1 MNRSTFYFQ
10 YLAFGTL
17 FVGSSLFAQG
27 GGSSSPLGVA
37 SDFDL
42 FGLTGVR
49 MVSSSVQGRL
59 AGNKLV
65 ELTQFG
71 LALDSSLQAS
81 DDVLVSG
88 GHLLCSYGVVS
99 NGNATAELSLS
110 IAGSVMFRNSSMPP
124 RKADILDFEH
134 IRTLLK
140 MQSGSLAFLPPN
152 GDVEL
157 LYGVLYLTGSDPVR
171 NIFSVGQS
179 HLKGTTRLS
188 IDIPTGSV
196 ALVNVLGGSWS
207 KAEWGLEVLGVPPSA
222 VLINAFEARDI
233 TLANMNLDA
242 SILAPRAILDIQQM
256 HVDGNVVA
264 RFISMTNAHTTGGHL
279 ASGPWEAP
287 SGRFA
292 ADESG
297 QDAPDYSLIW
307 TQEYANQDV
316 ALSLA
321 SPGVIEVTLDG
332 ISAGHIRQ
340 DRLSRLVF
348 DGPGSFSHLTIDS
361 RIRLPVELSGA
372 APVAMDDRLELA
384 PGVSS
389 AEIDVLANDLEGPFR
404 FGPGAVQIVSAP
416 SHGSAQVDL
425 VSGVI
430 TYSLPPATTPFATV
444 LPQAV
449 QLWYVATDQG
459 GNQSTPRCVW
469 ISLDHGLTNR

>member
-1 MNRSTFYFQ
+1 MIRKTFYLQ
-10 YLAFGTL
+10 CLAFAAL
-17 FVGSSLFAQG
+17 FVGSPLFAQG
-27 GGSSSPLGVA
+27 GGSSGPLGAA

-65 ELTQFG
+65 DLSQFG
-71 LALDSSLQAS
+71 LALDSSLQAR

-88 GHLLCSYGVVS
+88 GHLLCSSGVVS
-99 NGNATAELSLS
+99 NGNATAEWSLS
-110 IAGSVMFRNSSMPP
+110 VAGSVMFRNSSKPP
-124 RKADILDFEH
+124 RKADLMDFEH
-134 IRTLLK
+134 IRTMLK
-140 MQSGSLAFLPPN
+140 EQSGSLAFLPPN
-152 GDVEL
+152 GDADL
-157 LYGVLYLTGSDPVR
+157 LYGVLHLTGNDPVR
-171 NIFSVGQS
+171 NVFSVGQS
-179 HLKGTTRLS
+179 DLQDTSRLS
-188 IDIPTGSV
+188 INVPTGSV
-196 ALVNVLGGSWS
+196 ALINVLGGAWS
-207 KAEWGLEVLGVPPSA
+207 KAEWGLEVLGVPSSA

-242 SILAPRAILDIQQM
+242 SFLAPRAVLGIQQM

-264 RFISMTNAHTTGGHL
+264 RFISLTNAHTTGSHL
-279 ASGPWEAP
+279 ASGPWEAS

-307 TQEYANQDV
+307 TQEHANQDV

-321 SPGVIEVTLDG
+321 SPGVIEVTVDG
-332 ISAGHIRQ
+332 LSAGRIRQ

-348 DGPGSFSHLTIDS
+348 DGPSSFSHLTIDPG
-361 RIRLPVELSGA
+361 IRLPVELSGA

-384 PGVSS
+384 PGASS

-430 TYSLPPATTPFATV
+430 TYSLPPVTTPFATI

-459 GNQSTPRCVW
+459 GNQSTPRRVW
-469 ISLDHGLTNR
+469 ISLGHGLTNR